1 MPFVYMERRR
11 PAGIKHA
18 MSYFSSFY
26 LTLVNGEKQTQ
37 K

>member
-18 MSYFSSFY
+18 MSYFYSFY
-26 LTLVNGEKQTQ
+26 LTLVMW
-37 K
+37 